1 MRYENA
7 MVYGPDFRFHKGG
20 FSVEDGR
27 FCNVLSATGEP
38 GTDLENAYVIPG
50 LIDIHNHGN
59 SGQDFSDGDAKG
71 LETIARYLASNGVTS
86 FAPASMTLPE
96 EQLTAAYQN
105 ATAFV
110 KCAPDGC
117 SVLRGIHMEGPFF
130 SEKKKGAQNG
140 AYLKKPDIEVFFRLN
155 KAADGLIKIAD
166 LAPELPGSIDYI
178 REISKVCTV
187 SIAHTEANYEQAKAA
202 IEAGVTHVTHL
213 FNVMPP
219 FLHRAPGVVGAA
231 AESPSVRAEL
241 ICDGMHVH
249 ESVVRAAFSMFGAE
263 RLCLV
268 SDALSCCGMPNGEY
282 MLSGQRIF
290 LEGTVARL
298 VDAPDTLAGS
308 ANNLFG
314 IFRLGLSFG
323 IPIEAAVRMV
333 SYTPA
338 CVIGA
343 EGEVGSIDNGKRA
356 DFLVLGGD
364 FSLQRV
370 FLGGA
375 ELRRN

>member
-20 FSVEDGR
+20 FSVENGR
-27 FCNVLSATGEP
+27 FRDVLAAGAEP
-38 GTDLENAYVIPG
+38 ADDLENAFVIPG

-59 SGQDFSDGDAKG
+59 SGHDFTDGDAEG

-96 EQLTAAYQN
+96 EQLAKAYRN
-105 ATAFV
+105 ASAFV
-110 KCAPDGC
+110 RRAPDGC

-140 AYLKKPDIEVFFRLN
+140 AYLKNPDIEMFIRLN
-155 KAADGLIKIAD
+155 KAAGGLIKITD
-166 LAPELPGSIDYI
+166 LAPELPGAVDFI
-178 REISKVCTV
+178 RQVSQTCTV
-187 SIAHTEANYEQAKAA
+187 SIAHSDANYEQAKTAIAA
-202 IEAGVTHVTHL
+202 GAKHVTHL
-213 FNVMPP
+213 FNGMPP
-219 FLHRAPGVVGAA
+219 FLHRAPGIVGAA
-231 AESPSVRAEL
+231 AESPGVRAEL

-249 ESVVRAAFSMFGAE
+249 ESVVRAAFSMFGME
-263 RLCLV
+263 RICLI
-268 SDALSCCGMPNGEY
+268 SDALACCGMPGGIY
-282 MLSGQRIF
+282 TLGGQKIF
-290 LEGTVARL
+290 LDGTVARL
-298 VDAPDTLAGS
+298 VNAPDTLAGS

-314 IFRLGLSFG
+314 IFRLALSFG
-323 IPIEAAVRMV
+323 IPAEAAVRMA
-333 SYTPA
+333 SFNPA
-338 CVIGA
+338 CAIGA
-343 EGEVGSIDNGKRA
+343 EHEVGSIENGKRA

-364 FSLQRV
+364 FSLKRV